1 MTEQEVVDLVRQ
13 RATALASDTDRDPA
27 LHGQLRSLLAPVPRE
42 RRDRGWQ
49 EASVL
54 VDMAFR
60 RRPRKA
66 FAKLVRLRRQ
76 QDDTTDFASFW
87 AECVRVMAPYTLGAH
102 GYRLALG
109 GREPHEV
116 WPAVSEVVAGVAD
129 LGHECFV
136 NSGSLL
142 GLVREGGVIA
152 HDDDVDLGVVLRASD
167 AAGAAAEWLALRG
180 RLGAAG
186 LLDLEFDARRKGH
199 CKARL
204 PVDITVDLFPAWA
217 SRGRMYVWPHTYGA
231 VAVEDVLPL
240 VRQEVAGTTQWLPR
254 RPERLLEVNY
264 GPDWQTPDPTF
275 RFDWGAARARFHDF
289 VDAMAMSPGE
299 SGA

>member
-1 MTEQEVVDLVRQ
+1 M
-13 RATALASDTDRDPA
+13 
-27 LHGQLRSLLAPVPRE
+27 
-42 RRDRGWQ
+42 
-49 EASVL
+49 
-54 VDMAFR
+54 
-60 RRPRKA
+60 
-66 FAKLVRLRRQ
+66 
-76 QDDTTDFASFW
+76 
-87 AECVRVMAPYTLGAH
+87 
-102 GYRLALG
+102 
-109 GREPHEV
+109 

-152 HDDDVDLGVVLRASD
+152 HDDDVDLGVVLRATD

-186 LLDLEFDARRKGH
+186 LLNLEFEERRKGH

-240 VRQEVAGTTQWLPR
+240 VRQEVAGTMRGFHVDPNGCWRSTTAPTG
-254 RPERLLEVNY
+254 RP
-264 GPDWQTPDPTF
+264 PTPTF
-275 RFDWGAARARFHDF
+275 RFDWRAARARFHDF